1 MYTNQFFIFKSI
13 AMKKSL
19 IIASFSLF
27 AIFLCVQVQASTS
40 VNEKVLKTFKETYP
54 KAEQVNW
61 QEFTDN
67 YVVNFTTVGIRER
80 ITYDKD
86 GNFVSATRYFYEDQL
101 PANIL
106 SKLRKKYPGQKVFGV
121 TEVTTDASV
130 EYYVKL
136 EDNSNFTTIK
146 TDNSGVME
154 VVEKFKKAS
163 E

>member
-1 MYTNQFFIFKSI
+1 
-13 AMKKSL
+13 MKKSL
-19 IIASFSLF
+19 IIASISILF
-27 AIFLCVQVQASTS
+27 AGLGLQAKAAE
-40 VNEKVLKTFKETYP
+40 VNEKVLKSFNEAFP

-67 YVVNFTTVGIRER
+67 YVVNFLSVGIRER

-86 GNFVSATRYFYEDQL
+86 GNFVSATRYFYEEHL

-106 SKLRKKYPGQKVFGV
+106 CKLRKKFPSQKVFGV

-130 EYYVKL
+130 EYYIKL
-136 EDNSNFTTIK
+136 EDDKNWTTIK
-146 TDNSGVME
+146 TDNSGIME
-154 VVEKFKKAS
+154 VVEKYKKAS

>member
-1 MYTNQFFIFKSI
+1 
-13 AMKKSL
+13 MKKSL
-19 IIASFSLF
+19 IIATISILF
-27 AIFLCVQVQASTS
+27 AGLGLQAKAAE
-40 VNEKVLKTFKETYP
+40 VNEKVLKSFNAAFP

-67 YVVNFTTVGIRER
+67 YVVNFLSVGIRER

-86 GNFVSATRYFYEDQL
+86 GNFVSATRYFYEEHL

-106 SKLRKKYPGQKVFGV
+106 CKLRKKFPAQKVFGV
-121 TEVTTDASV
+121 TEVTTDTSI

-136 EDNSNFTTIK
+136 EDDKNWTTIK
-146 TDNSGVME
+146 TDNSGTME
-154 VVEKFKKAS
+154 VVEKYKKAS